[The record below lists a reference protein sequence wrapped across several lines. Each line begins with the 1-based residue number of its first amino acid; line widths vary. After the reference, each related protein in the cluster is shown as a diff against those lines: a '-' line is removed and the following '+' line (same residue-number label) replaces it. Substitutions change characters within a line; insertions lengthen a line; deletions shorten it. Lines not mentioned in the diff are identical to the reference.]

1 MKKYPVKNNS
11 IIFRINLRIVLQI
24 ALHVCTLLHDKNVLN
39 LHTII
44 KATAAGHTPIIR

>member
-24 ALHVCTLLHDKNVLN
+24 ALCTLLHDKNVLN
-39 LHTII
+39 LQTII